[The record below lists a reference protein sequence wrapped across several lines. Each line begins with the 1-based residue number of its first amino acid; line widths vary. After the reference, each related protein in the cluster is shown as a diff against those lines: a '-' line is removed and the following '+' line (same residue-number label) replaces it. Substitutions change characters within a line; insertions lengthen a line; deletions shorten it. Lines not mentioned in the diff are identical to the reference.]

1 MVPGVGYGANAL
13 NTRTSLD
20 APHPSPLPLWG
31 EGVALFEAPH
41 PSPLPCGE
49 RGLLFSRP
57 SPPVGRGGCSFRGP
71 SPQPSPL
78 RGEGV
83 PDNWPVPVITVG
95 RQFGA
100 GGATVGRM
108 LADELKADVLDSNII
123 DEVARRLQLP
133 KEEVEAEDEQP
144 GSLLA
149 RLLVAL
155 GSASTEPLIP
165 PEATAWTPPNA
176 APTFDTR
183 KAVLQI
189 TQHVIEEA
197 ARAGNVVIVG
207 RGGAYILA
215 KFPGALHL
223 FLRAA
228 EAARVKTVMARFS
241 IASEDEARRR
251 IKQADEN
258 WTSYIKQVYGH
269 DRNHPAHY
277 DMVLDTGRLG
287 YDATVDAVL
296 AALKRRKSLT

>member
-1 MVPGVGYGANAL
+1 M
-13 NTRTSLD
+13 
-20 APHPSPLPLWG
+20 
-31 EGVALFEAPH
+31 
-41 PSPLPCGE
+41 
-49 RGLLFSRP
+49 
-57 SPPVGRGGCSFRGP
+57 
-71 SPQPSPL
+71 
-78 RGEGV
+78 
-83 PDNWPVPVITVG
+83 PVITIG

-108 LADELKADVLDSNII
+108 LATRLKADLLDSHII
-123 DEVARRLQLP
+123 DDVARRLQLP

-155 GSASTEPLIP
+155 GSASTEPLIAA
-165 PEATAWTPPNA
+165 ESQAWTPPNS

-197 ARAGNVVIVG
+197 ARGGNVVIVG
-207 RGGAYILA
+207 RGGAYILSSQ
-215 KFPGALHL
+215 PDALHI

-228 EAARVKTVMARFS
+228 EEVRLKAIKARYEITS
-241 IASEDEARRR
+241 DDEARRR
-251 IKQADEN
+251 LKQTDEN
-258 WTSYIKQVYGH
+258 WTAYIKQVYGH

-287 YDATVDAVL
+287 YEGTIEAVV
-296 AALKRRKSLT
+296 AALKSRKPIT

>member
-1 MVPGVGYGANAL
+1 
-13 NTRTSLD
+13 
-20 APHPSPLPLWG
+20 
-31 EGVALFEAPH
+31 
-41 PSPLPCGE
+41 
-49 RGLLFSRP
+49 
-57 SPPVGRGGCSFRGP
+57 
-71 SPQPSPL
+71 
-78 RGEGV
+78 
-83 PDNWPVPVITVG
+83 VPVITIG

-100 GGATVGRM
+100 GGATVGHM
-108 LADELKADVLDSNII
+108 LAKRLKLDFLDSQII

-165 PEATAWTPPNA
+165 AEAAAWTPPNA

-197 ARAGNVVIVG
+197 ARSGNVVIVG
-207 RGGAYILA
+207 RGGAYILRDSPDA
-215 KFPGALHL
+215 VHI

-228 EAARVKTVMARFS
+228 ESVRVKVIMERFELS
-241 IASEDEARRR
+241 SEEEARKRL
-251 IKQADEN
+251 KQTDEN
-258 WTSYIKQVYGH
+258 WTAYIRQVYGH

-287 YDATVDAVL
+287 YEGAVEAVV
-296 AALKRRKSLT
+296 AALGAREPIT